1 MIDISGPVMSRL
13 PKKSSNNY
21 RLLDSKR
28 NNKKE
33 NYFDNE
39 KIKHNLKMRAIKGA
53 SATIISKVIIQVL
66 QLASTIVLARILTP
80 NDFGLVTMV
89 TSIFVLFRIIRNLG
103 LYDSTIQED
112 KIDYYQISKLFW
124 INAGF
129 GLLLTVVFISLAPLM
144 AWFYGEKELIGIA
157 ALISLDFLIGSLA
170 TQHRALLQRNLLIYR
185 LAINEIISA
194 IISISA
200 AVLLALNGFGY
211 WALVLRYVIYAACE
225 TIGAWIFCRWVPT
238 IKFHGAK
245 VKHMVKFGIDM
256 IKNLALNYFSQNMDK
271 ILIGRYWGAQSLG
284 FYNRAFY
291 LFMAPAEQLS
301 YPLTGVA
308 VGTLSRLRN
317 NREKYK
323 RYYLNSLS
331 VLAFI
336 GMPLSAILTA
346 MGHDFVYML
355 LGPQWHS
362 AGTIFSI
369 LGLGIAIQI
378 IYGTHAWLHISLA
391 RPDRWFKWNIISS
404 VSLLIAFIAGI
415 PFGAVGV
422 AAGYVFA
429 IYIIFIPGIWYAGN
443 TIGLTILSVINIL
456 WKYFLSAM
464 ASGIICW
471 ITLFHIPHISKII
484 LNLNVFF
491 RIFIGTIFISICYLG
506 FVIILYQGTQ
516 PIKQF
521 LTLLNEILRKETS
534 SAAET

>member
-1 MIDISGPVMSRL
+1 M
-13 PKKSSNNY
+13 Y
-21 RLLDSKR
+21 RLLKNLDTKFNSFDSKKR
-28 NNKKE
+28 IKKE

-39 KIKHNLKMRAIKGA
+39 EIKTNLKIRAIKGA
-53 SATIISKVIIQVL
+53 SATIISKIVIQIL

-89 TSIFVLFRIIRNLG
+89 TSIFILFRIIRNLG
-103 LYDSTIQED
+103 LYDSTIQEE
-112 KIDYYQISKLFW
+112 KIYYHQISKLFW

-129 GLLLTVVFISLAPLM
+129 GLFLTIVFISLGPLM
-144 AWFYGEKELIGIA
+144 AWFYGEKDLIGIA
-157 ALISLDFLIGSLA
+157 ALISLDFLFGSLS

-185 LAINEIISA
+185 IAINEIISA
-194 IISISA
+194 AISISL

-225 TIGAWIFCRWVPT
+225 TIGAWIFCRWIPT

-256 IKNLALNYFSQNMDK
+256 IKNLTLNYFSQNMDK
-271 ILIGRYWGAQSLG
+271 ILIGRFWGAQSLG

-308 VGTLSRLRN
+308 VGTLSRLRSD
-317 NREKYK
+317 REKYK
-323 RYYLNSLS
+323 RYYLNAVS

-336 GMPLSAILTA
+336 GMPLSAILTS

-355 LGPQWHS
+355 LGPQWHR

-369 LGLGIAIQI
+369 LGLGIAVQI
-378 IYGTHAWLHISLA
+378 IYGTHAWLHISLG

-404 VSLLIAFIAGI
+404 ISLLTAFIVGI

-422 AAGYVFA
+422 AAGYVCA
-429 IYIIFIPGIWYAGN
+429 IYIIVIPSIWYAGK
-443 TIGLTILSVINIL
+443 VIDLNFFSLLNKL
-456 WKYFLSAM
+456 WKYFFSAI

-471 ITLFHIPHISKII
+471 LALFYIPYTSKII
-484 LNLNVFF
+484 LDLNVFF
-491 RIFIGTIFISICYLG
+491 RLCIGTIFIIICYLS
-506 FVIILYQGTQ
+506 FVIVLYRGTK
-516 PIKQF
+516 PIQQF
-521 LTLLNEILRKETS
+521 LSLLNDILRKK
-534 SAAET
+534 SASASEA